1 MVSQGLEAGY
11 VEGELVESWDN
22 LVAWATAALPAHEAA
37 RDAET
42 ERQNAVGLELVA
54 MLVDLRDAATEV
66 GVEAADAPSLSVLGQ
81 RAAVAERDATA
92 EQSRITKG
100 MKESA
105 KLAKRIDAARDEI
118 DVARQLALLLKSD
131 RFEKWLVNEALERL
145 VLGASETLEQLSS
158 NQYALAVDE
167 HNEFEVI
174 DHRNAD
180 DRRAAKTLSGGE
192 TFQASLAL
200 ALALADQ
207 VGAMA
212 AGGAAKLDSI
222 FLDEGFGTLDAD
234 SLDAVA
240 SALETLGSD
249 DRMVGIVTHV
259 RELAER
265 VPVRY
270 EVVKGPR
277 TSTITRVDT

>member
-1 MVSQGLEAGY
+1 M
-11 VEGELVESWDN
+11 
-22 LVAWATAALPAHEAA
+22 
-37 RDAET
+37 
-42 ERQNAVGLELVA
+42 
-54 MLVDLRDAATEV
+54 
-66 GVEAADAPSLSVLGQ
+66 
-81 RAAVAERDATA
+81 
-92 EQSRITKG
+92 
-100 MKESA
+100 
-105 KLAKRIDAARDEI
+105 
-118 DVARQLALLLKSD
+118 
-131 RFEKWLVNEALERL
+131 
-145 VLGASETLEQLSS
+145 LGASETLELLSG
-158 NQYALAVDE
+158 NQYTLAVNE
-167 HNEFEVI
+167 GNEFEVI

-207 VGAMA
+207 VGSMA

-277 TSTITRVDT
+277 TSTITRSRRVKFSVDPWDVEYGTSASSTPSRRARWSSTSRCRRASGAPSMPVAAAARASSTVLFVDGVRRIDARVWIDGDSPGICASYAAGAVRCDGRAEVVDIAVARGMFSTAATAADIVTTARDLPGAHGRRRTTSPG

>member
-1 MVSQGLEAGY
+1 
-11 VEGELVESWDN
+11 
-22 LVAWATAALPAHEAA
+22 
-37 RDAET
+37 
-42 ERQNAVGLELVA
+42 
-54 MLVDLRDAATEV
+54 
-66 GVEAADAPSLSVLGQ
+66 
-81 RAAVAERDATA
+81 
-92 EQSRITKG
+92 

-105 KLAKRIDAARDEI
+105 KLAKRVDAARDEI
-118 DVARQLALLLKSD
+118 EVARQLALLLKSD

-145 VLGASETLEQLSS
+145 VLGASETLELLSG
-158 NQYALAVDE
+158 NQYALAVNE
-167 HNEFEVI
+167 GNEFEVI

-240 SALETLGSD
+240 SVLETLGSD